1 MENFSSFLS
10 VYELS
15 NRKKIMAKDLK
26 SIIFMV
32 KLIFIHQEPR
42 DGRIAGLCLEKVTPA
57 SASRHTDT
65 LHPASTYLCA
75 GECAKQRS
83 LHLNGEAKIVFQ
95 VKNVQPTSA
104 HYTPR
109 LSSPCGVSDDRDV
122 SIELVPS
129 AV

>member
-1 MENFSSFLS
+1 
-10 VYELS
+10 
-15 NRKKIMAKDLK
+15 MAKDLK

-42 DGRIAGLCLEKVTPA
+42 DGRIAGLCLEKVTLHPCTWI
-57 SASRHTDT
+57 RV
-65 LHPASTYLCA
+65 HPASTYLCA
-75 GECAKQRS
+75 GECAKQS
-83 LHLNGEAKIVFQ
+83 GLHLNSEVKIVFQ

-104 HYTPR
+104 RYTPWV
-109 LSSPCGVSDDRDV
+109 SSPCEISDDRDV